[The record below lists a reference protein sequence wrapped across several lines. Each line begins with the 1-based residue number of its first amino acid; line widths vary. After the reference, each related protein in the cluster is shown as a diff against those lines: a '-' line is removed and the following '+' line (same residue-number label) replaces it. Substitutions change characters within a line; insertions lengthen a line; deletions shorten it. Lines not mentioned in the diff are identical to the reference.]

1 MLKIHFEGVK
11 EKHSV
16 RTRILN
22 IMEYRTCVVRRAMIV
37 GRSSDKSKSKDPPI
51 FLVNKTMYCF
61 QFFFPSLL
69 TLACSISYSA
79 KIRSEYVN
87 FYLFSQFCPSPKH
100 RELSF
105 EHMQKLPVVTVMD

>member
-11 EKHSV
+11 ENHSV

-22 IMEYRTCVVRRAMIV
+22 IMEYSKCVVRRVMIG

-69 TLACSISYSA
+69 TLACSISYSD
-79 KIRSEYVN
+79 KIHSEYVN
-87 FYLFSQFCPSPKH
+87 FYLFH
-100 RELSF
+100 SF
-105 EHMQKLPVVTVMD
+105 ALVKTLI